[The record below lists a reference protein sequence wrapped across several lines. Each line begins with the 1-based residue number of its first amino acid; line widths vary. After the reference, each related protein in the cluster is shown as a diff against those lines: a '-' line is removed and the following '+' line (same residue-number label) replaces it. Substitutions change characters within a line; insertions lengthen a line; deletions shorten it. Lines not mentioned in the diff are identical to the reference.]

1 MTEFIKKFISL
12 FLIINTGIIIIF
24 ALFARNESSVDV
36 VSLWRIMLL
45 AALTALVTA
54 VLFSIEPKKPLRL
67 PMIVLIFLCH
77 FLILSVIVFFG
88 GTGFGWFETSAGGF
102 LSVVVSV
109 AFVYAFTT
117 VISVILTHKET
128 NVLNDALKNY
138 KEE

>member
-12 FLIINTGIIIIF
+12 FLIINTGITIIF
-24 ALFARNESSVDV
+24 AFFAGSEGPVDV
-36 VSLWRIMLL
+36 VSIWRIMLL

-67 PMIVLIFLCH
+67 PMIAVIFLCH
-77 FLILSVIVFFG
+77 FLILCAIVFFG
-88 GTGFGWFETSAGGF
+88 GTGFGWFDTSVSGF
-102 LSVVVSV
+102 LSVVLSV
-109 AFVYAFTT
+109 AFVYVFTT

-128 NVLNDALKNY
+128 NILNDALKNY

>member
-24 ALFARNESSVDV
+24 ALFARNESSIDA

-45 AALTALVTA
+45 AALTAFVTA

-88 GTGFGWFETSAGGF
+88 GTGFGWFDTSVSGF

-128 NVLNDALKNY
+128 NKLNDALKNY